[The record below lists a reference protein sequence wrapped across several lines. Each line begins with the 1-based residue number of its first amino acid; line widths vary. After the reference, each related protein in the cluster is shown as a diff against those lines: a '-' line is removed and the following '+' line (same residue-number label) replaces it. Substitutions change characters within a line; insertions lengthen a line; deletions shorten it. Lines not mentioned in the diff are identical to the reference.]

1 MVGNN
6 IRGRVTEKASRL
18 LQQIADDI
26 LNTNPNAIFRDGNSI
41 MAFADYEIVKCED
54 SVYEIYKLDDYA
66 VTFNSCRLALAWC
79 IFDKYQQRLDAN
91 NLILLESDLIRKQ
104 SEMMHYRHYI
114 NSRKITQIQR
124 EVTLDRLDLAKDQH
138 HQLRK
143 QIDKCI
149 NVAKYW
155 QQKGFDNETIRPRIT
170 AD

>member
-1 MVGNN
+1 MVDNN

-91 NLILLESDLIRKQ
+91 L
-104 SEMMHYRHYI
+104 
-114 NSRKITQIQR
+114 
-124 EVTLDRLDLAKDQH
+124 
-138 HQLRK
+138 
-143 QIDKCI
+143 
-149 NVAKYW
+149 
-155 QQKGFDNETIRPRIT
+155 
-170 AD
+170 